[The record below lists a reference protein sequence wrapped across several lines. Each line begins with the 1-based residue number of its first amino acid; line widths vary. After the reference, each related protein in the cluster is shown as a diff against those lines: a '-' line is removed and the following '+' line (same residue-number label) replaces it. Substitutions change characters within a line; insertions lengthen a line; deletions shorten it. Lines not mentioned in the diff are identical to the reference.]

1 MIFWWLAFLKLHIDI
16 TQISFQLF
24 TDHYCS
30 LHLLL
35 DEYINYV
42 IELLQAQAIE
52 TQYNEVLKV
61 QRSESLT
68 VTITSLLE
76 SRVHFQNSTSVNV

>member
-1 MIFWWLAFLKLHIDI
+1 MFLVYCILEI
-16 TQISFQLF
+16 TLIVHEPFLPS
-24 TDHYCS
+24 TDQYRS

-61 QRSESLT
+61 PRSELHT
-68 VTITSLLE
+68 VPM
-76 SRVHFQNSTSVNV
+76 

>member
-1 MIFWWLAFLKLHIDI
+1 MSHRPLH
-16 TQISFQLF
+16 SS

-61 QRSESLT
+61 QRSESHT
-68 VTITSLLE
+68 VTTQLID
-76 SRVHFQNSTSVNV
+76 